1 MKRKLNILAAFLAA
15 ALSVSLL
22 CGCNGG
28 KDSSSD
34 TQQAVT
40 QSAQA
45 DSSKIQIPGFEALD
59 FKAGETEQSSPFFN
73 PENNVCYFRLSLM
86 IDGETL
92 WTSDYIAPNE
102 KTESITLSHE
112 LTAGEYSA
120 KLKYDC
126 FTLED
131 KTPLN
136 GAEIDLAVNV
146 K

>member
-1 MKRKLNILAAFLAA
+1 MKKLNSVFAAFLAA

-40 QSAQA
+40 QSASA
-45 DSSKIQIPGFEALD
+45 DSSKIDIPGFETLTL
-59 FKAGETEQSSPFFN
+59 KADETEQTSPFFN
-73 PENNVCYFRLSLM
+73 PENNVCYFRLSLI

-92 WTSDYIAPNE
+92 WTSDYIAPGE
-102 KTESITLSHE
+102 KAESMTLSHE
-112 LTAGEYSA
+112 LAAGEYSA

-136 GAEIDLAVNV
+136 GAEIDLTVNV